1 MMLYGTVQSLSDC
14 TLMGFCGML
23 LLLPCDTA
31 VAVAAV
37 ALVGVAG
44 VSVVADAAAEAVTAD
59 GVVAVMGVCGGLR
72 CLCCCCCSSL
82 LLLLV
87 LLLSMLSGKSS
98 DSVICCLTM
107 LQRGATSSSA
117 ASASSFFSCPCS
129 ASAEAAACSANCC
142 LCCSSNISS
151 DCFSVPVSLAGRG
164 RLPLRL
170 ALEQLLA
177 LLLLPGLPLQL
188 LNVRRVSNVDIEML
202 FVVVVVQRL
211 VVLLLPVVASII
223 IDVAVADTD
232 VPDVAASALA
242 KFSEA
247 LQLLLMKLC
256 RWISSN
262 RSISDLSTT
271 TLCDNSITFCM
282 FECRVT
288 CKGKRGKGQRD
299 RVSRELQ
306 RVSAAGRD

>member
-23 LLLPCDTA
+23 LLLPCDAAGAA
-31 VAVAAV
+31 VAVAV
-37 ALVGVAG
+37 VGVAAVG
-44 VSVVADAAAEAVTAD
+44 VVADAAAEAVTAD

-72 CLCCCCCSSL
+72 CLCCCCSSL
-82 LLLLV
+82 LLLLL

-107 LQRGATSSSA
+107 LQRGATSPSV

-247 LQLLLMKLC
+247 LQLLLMKL
-256 RWISSN
+256 
-262 RSISDLSTT
+262 
-271 TLCDNSITFCM
+271 
-282 FECRVT
+282 
-288 CKGKRGKGQRD
+288 
-299 RVSRELQ
+299 
-306 RVSAAGRD
+306 

>member
-23 LLLPCDTA
+23 LLLPCDAA
-31 VAVAAV
+31 VAV
-37 ALVGVAG
+37 VGVAAVG
-44 VSVVADAAAEAVTAD
+44 VVADAAAEAVTAD

-72 CLCCCCCSSL
+72 CLCCCCCSPL
-82 LLLLV
+82 LLLLL

-107 LQRGATSSSA
+107 LQRGETSSSA
-117 ASASSFFSCPCS
+117 SSLFSCPCS
-129 ASAEAAACSANCC
+129 ASAEAAACSASCC

-232 VPDVAASALA
+232 VPDLADVAASALA